1 MPAAEVA
8 ACCSAMPTSNVRSGN
23 ACAKGLSP
31 TGSSIAAVIATTSDL
46 RRPIWTISSAKTL
59 VQPKRDGATGSPVSG
74 WIFPTAWKRSAT
86 SCSAGV

>member
-1 MPAAEVA
+1 M
-8 ACCSAMPTSNVRSGN
+8 RSGK
-23 ACAKGLSP
+23 ACENGLRP
-31 TGSSIAAVIATTSDL
+31 TGSSIAAVIATTSDR

-74 WIFPTAWKRSAT
+74 WILPTAWKRSAT